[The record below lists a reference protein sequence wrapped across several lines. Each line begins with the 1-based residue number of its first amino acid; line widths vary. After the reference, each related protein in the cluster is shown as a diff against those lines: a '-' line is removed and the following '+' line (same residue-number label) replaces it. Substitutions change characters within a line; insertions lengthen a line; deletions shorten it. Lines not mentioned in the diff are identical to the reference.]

1 MHGPEPRVEGVGM
14 VRRAQRRVRPP
25 VGQVLHLAAHPDGG
39 LLAFA
44 SLRRLL
50 LLPLLAALLLQV
62 QLGAAAGG
70 VADAAAVLRVHRGQH
85 GVLHGPRLR
94 AFAPQ
99 ASGQQAGLRGARQLF
114 ALLSGGKLHIINTNK
129 KR

>member
-1 MHGPEPRVEGVGM
+1 MIISSSLTKNNRQHLSRLLLPCVHAPESRVEGVGM
-14 VRRAQRRVRPP
+14 VRRAQRGVRLP

-39 LLAFA
+39 LLALA
-44 SLRRLL
+44 SLRP

-70 VADAAAVLRVHRGQH
+70 VADAAAVLGVHRGQH

-99 ASGQQAGLRGARQLF
+99 AS
-114 ALLSGGKLHIINTNK
+114 
-129 KR
+129 